1 MRHEVD
7 RNKQTHW
14 MQSKLWFFL
23 FGVLML
29 GLTFFTEH
37 FRSTESVAQSAPQ
50 KVEEKS
56 TPAAA
61 MKLSDPLPANIFIEL
76 AKLVNPAVV
85 SIATTQQSMRR
96 PGPGGGPRDPFWDF
110 FEEFMGPQGRQRPEQ
125 EEEPDRGAQPI
136 GTGFIIEEDGLIVTN
151 NHVVDATK
159 ILKVQLINHPE
170 KLYDAVV
177 VGQDPRTDVALIRI
191 KADKKL
197 PTVKLGSSANTEVG
211 EWVAAFGNP
220 YGHTFS
226 MSKGIIS
233 AKGRKIREL
242 NAIPFL
248 QTDAS
253 INPGNSGGP
262 LVNLKGEVIGVNSAI
277 DARAQG
283 IGFAIPVDHVKSILP
298 ALKKEGKVTYG
309 FIGVVLAPMTP
320 RAIQA
325 LKLKSG
331 KGALIAE
338 VQPGGPAERGG
349 MQAYDVITDFNGKKI
364 ESAGD
369 LVDAVKDTSIG
380 TVANITFVRE
390 GKSKKASIT
399 IDSDAKSPVQ
409 ASLRNQNG
417 PGNGKNAPY
426 ELGFKVADWSDRLA
440 KQFRIPQETPRGPIV
455 VDVDQDT
462 QAAQNGLR
470 PGDVIVDVNR
480 IAVKSADD
488 VLKALRQGSNVV
500 RVRSGDRTM
509 IVFMDVE

>member
-1 MRHEVD
+1 MKKLRTRTD
-7 RNKQTHW
+7 HW
-14 MQSKLWFFL
+14 MQSKVWFFL
-23 FGVLML
+23 FGILML

-37 FRSTESVAQSAPQ
+37 FRSTQSVAQSIPIKVSERETAP
-50 KVEEKS
+50 
-56 TPAAA
+56 TA

-76 AKLVNPAVV
+76 AKMVNPAVV

-159 ILKVQLINHPE
+159 VLKVQLINHPE
-170 KLYDAVV
+170 KLYDATV

-191 KADKKL
+191 KADRKL
-197 PTVKLGSSANTEVG
+197 PTVKLGSSASTEVG

-325 LKLKSG
+325 LKLKNG
-331 KGALIAE
+331 QGALIAE
-338 VQPGGPAERGG
+338 VQPGGPADRGG
-349 MQAYDVITDFNGKKI
+349 VQAYDVITKFNDKKI
-364 ESAGD
+364 ESASD
-369 LVDAVKDTSIG
+369 LVDAVKETSIG
-380 TVANITFVRE
+380 TVASVALIRE
-390 GKSKKASIT
+390 GKIQKATIT
-399 IDSDAKSPVQ
+399 VESDAKAPAL
-409 ASLRNQNG
+409 ASARSQNG
-417 PGNGKNAPY
+417 GPGSGKNAPY

-480 IAVKSADD
+480 RAVKTADD
-488 VLKALRQGSNVV
+488 VLKSLQRGSNVV

-509 IVFMDVE
+509 IVFMDVN